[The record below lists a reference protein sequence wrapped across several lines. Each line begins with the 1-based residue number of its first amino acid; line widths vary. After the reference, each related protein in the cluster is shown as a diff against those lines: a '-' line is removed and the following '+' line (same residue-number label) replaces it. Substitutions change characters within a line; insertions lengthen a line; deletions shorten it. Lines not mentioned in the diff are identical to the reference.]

1 MTIPPFT
8 VYVSI
13 YNRNSFL
20 NVKHFLKKKGFHI
33 VTTPAEFTFTIRQ
46 QPVHALIFD
55 AEAFFTNGND
65 ILRICGEEN
74 KLPGFPM
81 IFISDK
87 YELDNPLTDEQA
99 HPRLHRPFK
108 LNELE
113 RILYDNLDIGMQ
125 NSASADI

>member
-1 MTIPPFT
+1 MTILPFT

-33 VTTPAEFTFTIRQ
+33 LTTPAEFTHTIRH

-65 ILRICGEEN
+65 ILRRCGEQN

-87 YELDNPLTDEQA
+87 YELGDPLSDEEA
-99 HPRLHRPFK
+99 HPKLHRPFK

-113 RILYDNLDIGMQ
+113 RILYDNLDMGMP
-125 NSASADI
+125 NDSPAGT